1 MREIALGPK
10 RPSGESAASFA
21 GHAVT
26 HAWTE
31 TYFPEH
37 GWFGCDP
44 TLGEGTSE
52 NNGILFHVVEEDRG
66 RAVPQPV
73 GCDLHHPEFPARL
86 HAARSRRLKA
96 RLENGRPE

>member
-1 MREIALGPK
+1 MGPK

-52 NNGILFHVVEEDRG
+52 KHIVSGV
-66 RAVPQPV
+66 
-73 GCDLHHPEFPARL
+73 
-86 HAARSRRLKA
+86 S
-96 RLENGRPE
+96 